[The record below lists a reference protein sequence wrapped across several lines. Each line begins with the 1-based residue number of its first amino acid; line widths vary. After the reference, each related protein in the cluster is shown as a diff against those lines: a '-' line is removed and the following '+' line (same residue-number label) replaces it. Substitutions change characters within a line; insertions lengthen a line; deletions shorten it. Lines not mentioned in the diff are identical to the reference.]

1 MRSKSKTLSIIVTAV
16 LTIMFIFPVSGL
28 PGWLSFGIME
38 VYAVGG
44 MSDCGPNLS
53 TVYGESSGIL
63 SIQVKEKSNPS
74 RSMYNYSDTVLPP
87 WDSVMSSVKS
97 ISIHSGVENIGNY
110 AFKNM
115 TSLTEVYIPKSMIA
129 IFPNAFEGCTNLK
142 KVYYGGSHSAWQ
154 TLTANTQPGNGPLM
168 SATTIYGDDGEMTY
182 NFRKEGGG
190 SYQYNGSSSNTWLKN
205 TFTILERNDL
215 ITWSTTSFFSDSID
229 LNKDGTNDISCHFS
243 DTPPSYSLAAL
254 AESDLVGKTYTFE
267 IDKDMDL
274 LGMNDNFYHYYSK
287 VTFIFPLKFD
297 GDKGSFTLDLVNK
310 AAIDSEDLS
319 LLSGCLNAANNTD
332 SSIICHFSGP
342 ITEVDLNKD
351 GSIDLIIDNST
362 TSIKKAETCSV
373 KETSFT
379 VKLSDSAKNQ
389 LNNMEW
395 YYYSTVTFKLSEPE
409 KPTTAG
415 TPTETPLESSTD
427 IYGNVLGTETQKE
440 NQILSLDDDKDPVG
454 SSFSLL
460 QAKMKKAAKSSITIC
475 WKRVPGATSYT
486 VFGNK
491 CGKGNKYQKI
501 ITVNGV
507 QYVHKGLKKGTYY
520 KFLIVANGGGKAKA
534 VSKVVHAATSGGK
547 VGNNKSVKISS
558 KKTVTLKKG
567 KISKIKAKTVAKS
580 SKLKVKKHRKL
591 MFETD
596 NPKVATVNKSGKIK
610 AVGTGSCNIYVYA
623 QDGTFAKVKVK
634 VKK

>member
-1 MRSKSKTLSIIVTAV
+1 
-16 LTIMFIFPVSGL
+16 
-28 PGWLSFGIME
+28 
-38 VYAVGG
+38 
-44 MSDCGPNLS
+44 
-53 TVYGESSGIL
+53 
-63 SIQVKEKSNPS
+63 
-74 RSMYNYSDTVLPP
+74 
-87 WDSVMSSVKS
+87 
-97 ISIHSGVENIGNY
+97 
-110 AFKNM
+110 
-115 TSLTEVYIPKSMIA
+115 
-129 IFPNAFEGCTNLK
+129 
-142 KVYYGGSHSAWQ
+142 
-154 TLTANTQPGNGPLM
+154 
-168 SATTIYGDDGEMTY
+168 
-182 NFRKEGGG
+182 
-190 SYQYNGSSSNTWLKN
+190 
-205 TFTILERNDL
+205 
-215 ITWSTTSFFSDSID
+215 
-229 LNKDGTNDISCHFS
+229 
-243 DTPPSYSLAAL
+243 
-254 AESDLVGKTYTFE
+254 
-267 IDKDMDL
+267 
-274 LGMNDNFYHYYSK
+274 
-287 VTFIFPLKFD
+287 
-297 GDKGSFTLDLVNK
+297 
-310 AAIDSEDLS
+310 
-319 LLSGCLNAANNTD
+319 
-332 SSIICHFSGP
+332 
-342 ITEVDLNKD
+342 
-351 GSIDLIIDNST
+351 
-362 TSIKKAETCSV
+362 
-373 KETSFT
+373 
-379 VKLSDSAKNQ
+379 
-389 LNNMEW
+389 
-395 YYYSTVTFKLSEPE
+395 
-409 KPTTAG
+409 
-415 TPTETPLESSTD
+415 LESSTD

-460 QAKMKKAAKSSITIC
+460 QAKMKKAAKTSITIC

-610 AVGTGSCNIYVYA
+610 AVGTGSCNIYIYA

>member
-87 WDSVMSSVKS
+87 WDSVRSSVKS
-97 ISIHSGVENIGNY
+97 ISIHSGVEYIGNF

-115 TSLTEVYIPKSMIA
+115 TSLTEVYIPKSMIV
-129 IFPNAFEGCTNLK
+129 ISDYAFDGCTNLK
-142 KVYYGGSHSAWQ
+142 YVYYGGSSKEWQALKANMHYGNDPLKSAI
-154 TLTANTQPGNGPLM
+154 TF
-168 SATTIYGDDGEMTY
+168 YGDFGETTY
-182 NFRKEGGG
+182 DFRKAGGG
-190 SYQYNGSSSNTWLKN
+190 SYQYDGSPSNTYLKN
-205 TFTILERNDL
+205 TFAILEGNNL
-215 ITWSTTSFFSDSID
+215 ITWTKDAPLSNYID
-229 LNKDGTNDISCHFS
+229 LNKDGTNDIKCYFNE
-243 DTPPSYSLAAL
+243 TPSKYLLAAL
-254 AESDLVGKTYTFE
+254 SSSDLIGKTCTFE

-274 LGMNDNFYHYYSK
+274 LGMDDNFYYYYSK

-297 GDKGSFTLDLVNK
+297 GDKGSFTQDLANK
-310 AAIDSEDLS
+310 TAIDSEDLY
-319 LLSGCLNAANNTD
+319 LLGGCLSAANNTD

-342 ITEVDLNKD
+342 ITEVDLDKD
-351 GSIDLIIDNST
+351 GSIDLIIDYST
-362 TSIKKAETCSV
+362 TSIKRAETCSV
-373 KETSFT
+373 NETSFT
-379 VKLSDSAKNQ
+379 VKLSDSAKKQ
-389 LNNMEW
+389 MNNMEM

-409 KPTTAG
+409 KPTAVE
-415 TPTETPLESSTD
+415 TPTETPGESSTD
-427 IYGNVLGTETQKE
+427 LYGNVLVTETQKE
-440 NQILSLDDDKDPVG
+440 NQILSLNDDKDPVG

-460 QAKMKKAAKSSITIC
+460 QAKMKKAAKTSITIC

-501 ITVNGV
+501 TTVNGV
-507 QYVHKGLKKGTYY
+507 QYAHKGLKKGTYY

-567 KISKIKAKTVAKS
+567 KTSRIKAKTVAKS
-580 SKLKVKKHRKL
+580 RKLKVKKHRKL